1 MVNTDD
7 ILAGGMA
14 VHLTH
19 AVMNSG
25 VSPSLSHRLDYF
37 GMAPYCSQPGPL
49 DEQ

>member
-1 MVNTDD
+1 MVNAGD

-14 VHLTH
+14 AQLTH

-25 VSPSLSHRLDYF
+25 VSPSLSHGLDYF
-37 GMAPYCSQPGPL
+37 GMAPSCSQPSPL